1 MGYASNGPLW
11 VWSPSKEIYAVD
23 TATQQP
29 ITLRVVKRTGLEHHE
44 DDIRMSPNGKTL
56 TTWHGGIGST
66 GF

>member
-1 MGYASNGPLW
+1 M
-11 VWSPSKEIYAVD
+11 D